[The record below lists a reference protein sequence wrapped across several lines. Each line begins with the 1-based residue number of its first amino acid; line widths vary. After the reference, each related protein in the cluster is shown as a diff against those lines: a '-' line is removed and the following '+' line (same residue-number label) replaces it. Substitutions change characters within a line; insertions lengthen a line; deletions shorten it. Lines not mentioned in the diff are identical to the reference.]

1 LFRKLFLQK
10 IYQSTKGIMSTLSI
24 FTIKFE
30 IEKFILLP
38 VWIVTRDLGNLDF
51 PGPDG
56 AC

>member
-1 LFRKLFLQK
+1 MYIIKLK
-10 IYQSTKGIMSTLSI
+10 
-24 FTIKFE
+24 IKFE